1 MQFGYTWLRAMVLLL
16 VVYMLSGCSFQEPQN
31 SQALSQ
37 GTGSNQEVQNNKYLP
52 PRVDSKIVDQNNSK
66 TIEVVFY
73 RIGGNKTFVP
83 TVKVNNRVVGSL
95 LPNNYAK
102 TFACNGHIK
111 VGVAD
116 RGDRLSTT
124 NYDVTTKDNS
134 NVIFIKVLE
143 SSNHKF
149 TLEQMDSQS
158 SKKKI
163 RQLNLKS
170 NIINRYVPRCKQNQK
185 KPIKKKQNT
194 ILITPQGN
202 TLSFT
207 QIIYFDTDS
216 FTIRK
221 KGIQKIKTISKL
233 AKEYKNLIE
242 VTLKSYADYR
252 GSKSYNQKLA
262 YNRAI
267 SAKKYLKSLY
277 PNFSFMIINHGEV
290 RAALTEQ
297 DLKKSNLDALLQPYR
312 KVVISLKEN
321 KGV

>member
-1 MQFGYTWLRAMVLLL
+1 MQFGYTWLRAMALLL

-83 TVKVNNRVVGSL
+83 TVKINNRVVGSL

-134 NVIFIKVLE
+134 NIIYIKVLE
-143 SSNHKF
+143 SPKHKF

-170 NIINRYVPRCKQNQK
+170 NIINRYVPQCK
-185 KPIKKKQNT
+185 PNT

-233 AKEYKNLIE
+233 AKEYKNLTGVTIE
-242 VTLKSYADYR
+242 SYADYR
-252 GSKSYNQKLA
+252 GSKIHNKKLA

-267 SAKKYLKSLY
+267 SVKRYFKFLY
-277 PNFSFMIINHGEV
+277 PNFSFRIINHGEV
-290 RAALTEQ
+290 KATLTEE
-297 DLKKSNLDALLQPYR
+297 DLKKFNLDALLQPYR

>member
-1 MQFGYTWLRAMVLLL
+1 MQFGYTWLRAMALLL
-16 VVYMLSGCSFQEPQN
+16 VIYMLSGCSFQELQN

-52 PRVDSKIVDQNNSK
+52 SRVDSKIVDQNDPK
-66 TIEVVFY
+66 IIEVVFY

-83 TVKVNNRVVGSL
+83 TVKVNDRVVGSL

-111 VGVAD
+111 VGVAE

-134 NVIFIKVLE
+134 NVIYMKVLE
-143 SSNHKF
+143 SPKHKF
-149 TLEQMDSQS
+149 TLQQMDSQS

-170 NIINRYVPRCKQNQK
+170 NIINRYVPQCKQNQK

-233 AKEYKNLIE
+233 AKEYKNLTE

-267 SAKKYLKSLY
+267 SVKKYLKSLY